1 FYAPWNGVYVASVPT
16 RCSPDLGPE
25 QVSAGRRR
33 DGPGHSQGFL
43 MAGQVKVVATNR
55 RARHDYSIVDTYEA
69 GLVLLGSE
77 VKSLR
82 AGRMELKD
90 SYAVIDNGEA
100 YLVGAHIAPHDF
112 AHEGAHDP
120 ERRRKL
126 LMHKSEISR
135 LAGILAEKGLTLV
148 PLQVYF
154 KDGKAKIEL
163 GLAKGK
169 RTYDKRETLKRR
181 EAEREMD
188 RLIKRHSR

>member
-1 FYAPWNGVYVASVPT
+1 
-16 RCSPDLGPE
+16 
-25 QVSAGRRR
+25 
-33 DGPGHSQGFL
+33 

-100 YLVGAHIAPHDF
+100 YLVGAHIAPYDF
-112 AHEGAHDP
+112 AREGGHDP

-126 LMHKSEISR
+126 LIHKSEISR